1 MDPLIPEIEQLRL
14 RIEILEEEK
23 KSLKDI
29 NDDLNLQLKYSLFD
43 AEASKRE
50 NIALKIQIERLQ
62 KKLLDDRED
71 K

>member
-1 MDPLIPEIEQLRL
+1 MDPSIPEMEQLRL

-23 KSLKDI
+23 KSVEMI
-29 NDDLNLQLKYSLFD
+29 NGDLSLQLKYSLFD

-50 NIALKIQIERLQ
+50 NMVLKVQINKLRD
-62 KKLLDDRED
+62 LLDDLKD